1 MSYTKQTWQDH
12 VTSRPHTYTETVN
25 QDGTKTLE
33 AAGEVLQQGS
43 PMSAERLNHMEQG
56 IEDAH
61 SAAAQLGTDKVDKV
75 SGKQLSTEDYTTT
88 EKNKLAGLS
97 NYDDTT
103 AFNTMVRADAAGEDG
118 KSQLY
123 KVVNGMRENIDPV
136 SSGGSAQDIEDIEN
150 LVYPKITVLGF
161 ANTAI
166 TLTSGTK
173 TITVTPDS
181 TGNITAA
188 VPLLG
193 TWTITSTYS
202 GTTYTKTVVCSELG
216 GEYTVVINQT
226 WTNIQSLVRSGT
238 FSQHYSV
245 GDQFT
250 IRYNGN
256 DTLWDVVA
264 IDVAIPADNTKTHS
278 VTLMPHNCLESLMF
292 DNKEPNNSDSNRK
305 SYGNNRYLYSNIR
318 QWLNSSAAAGSWYS
332 NQHSADAAPDY
343 ANNTDGF
350 MKGID
355 SDFLAVI
362 GKTKIIVAK
371 NTVTDGGGSETLS
384 DEYFYLPS
392 TTEVGLA
399 NENNIAEGALFP
411 YFSDNIKR
419 TKYNASGSAQWWW
432 LRTPYSGYSYTVRG
446 VSPSGTLNYGVADA
460 SFGVAPA
467 CNII

>member
-1 MSYTKQTWQDH
+1 MPNKITTLPQVKDIANAAINRVKDKSMVQAD
-12 VTSRPHTYTETVN
+12 SPDA
-25 QDGTKTLE
+25 DG
-33 AAGEVLQQGS
+33 
-43 PMSAERLNHMEQG
+43 
-56 IEDAH
+56 
-61 SAAAQLGTDKVDKV
+61 
-75 SGKQLSTEDYTTT
+75 
-88 EKNKLAGLS
+88 
-97 NYDDTT
+97 
-103 AFNTMVRADAAGEDG
+103 F
-118 KSQLY
+118 SQLY
-123 KVVNGMRENIDPV
+123 KTVNGQRVDIDPKT
-136 SSGGSAQDIEDIEN
+136 SSGGGTQDIEDIKN

-161 ANTAI
+161 ANTAV
-166 TLTSGTK
+166 TLTSGVR

-216 GEYTVVINQT
+216 GEYTVIINQT
-226 WTNIQSLVRSGT
+226 WANIQSLVRSGK
-238 FSQHYSV
+238 FSQYYSV

-292 DNKEPNNSDSNRK
+292 DNKEPSNSDSNRK

-343 ANNTDGF
+343 ATTKPGF
-350 MKGID
+350 MSYFD

-362 GKTKIIVAK
+362 GKTKIK
-371 NTVTDGGGSETLS
+371 TVKASVDGGSYEEMA

-411 YFSDNIKR
+411 YFSNDSKR
-419 TKYNASGSAQWWW
+419 IKYNASGSATSWR
-432 LRTPYSGYSYTVRG
+432 LRTPLSGTSNGVRG
-446 VSPSGTLNYGVADA
+446 VNASGTLSGTSA
-460 SFGVAPA
+460 SSACGVAPV